1 MSPLDIPHVE
11 DDADFSRG
19 HRDTWQ
25 LVDFVDVKKTL
36 PYWGT
41 QIYKLC
47 YLDVISFLCNSV
59 YSGWYSY
66 K

>member
-1 MSPLDIPHVE
+1 MSPLDIPHVV

-19 HRDTWQ
+19 HGDTWQ
-25 LVDFVDVKKTL
+25 LVDFVDVNKTL
-36 PYWGT
+36 PYCWT

-47 YLDVISFLCNSV
+47 YLDVISFLCDSV